1 MIESVDQVAKRRMVA
16 ATSFHFRPGSQPE
29 VSAPIKEAAAG
40 DTPVGAAVP
49 DAASALPRKI
59 FPGIEESPLEAGAC
73 SIAGAGSSGSLLAT
87 HLDAIGEMGCKTS
100 AESVQ
105 IVKRKFDKRAYQ
117 RRLMRKR
124 RAEAKLAKASKESP
138 SGE

>member
-16 ATSFHFRPGSQPE
+16 AASFHFRPGSQPE
-29 VSAPIKEAAAG
+29 VSAPTKDPAAG

-49 DAASALPRKI
+49 DAAAALPRKI
-59 FPGIEESPLEAGAC
+59 FPGIEESPLDGNESAGRPFGE
-73 SIAGAGSSGSLLAT
+73 SRSLLAT
-87 HLDAIGEMGCKTS
+87 HLCAIATAGCKTS
-100 AESVQ
+100 GESVQ
-105 IVKRKFDKRAYQ
+105 IVKRKFDKRGYQ

-124 RAEAKLAKASKESP
+124 RAAAKLAKASKESP